1 MKADVSAA
9 DAALATASRWQ
20 LSDVLFDSKLRQLQ
34 HANRIITL
42 EPKVSSL
49 LQCLLSSPDQFAS
62 TDTLLAQVWSGRVVS
77 DSAVQRAVYQLRKA
91 FAELLPNQTV
101 VRNYNRTGYRIE
113 LMAIPLPTELNP
125 CASLDRIVPARRRY
139 AVSVFMLAGLVCSL
153 SWVVY
158 LLLNVEPLL
167 RVAGVAQPVSSLP
180 GVEFALSGS
189 NSDVTLYL
197 HRHDEQSRLILQ
209 QGDAWQVVNSAL
221 QPELAALSPDGKQL
235 LLSQRQPDCSIGI
248 AQLSP
253 QATLGVLKPLV
264 SCSND
269 SQPRF
274 QWLADQTGFV
284 YRQREDKSRPYQ
296 WYLYQFAS
304 GQHFQLTLNAQ
315 VLSSNGDLALAM
327 SDDSQTFALARYHS
341 VDKTEIIIA
350 QRTTLQPSHTA
361 TLQMPVQAISWF
373 DSNTLLLA
381 SRDQIWQ
388 YHINSGKLALLH
400 QTAGYVNSLLVR
412 GSSLL
417 YGVTQ
422 QSGDIWQYDLDTNQS
437 SRLIS
442 SSRHDALPRR
452 SPDGSKLAFLSNRS
466 GAYQLWLTEHDGPA
480 RLLTSLSPAAFT
492 RISWSANSQF
502 LYYSMQGAVYQVDV
516 ISADTRQLLDNKA
529 QAFFVQPVDDHTLLY
544 SSMASGDWQLWLYDI
559 SANTQRMLTTDGG
572 YSGFV
577 DGEMLY
583 FTRYHQD
590 GLWQRNI
597 QTGHE
602 VELIADFDRVNWLNW
617 QLYPDAILFFRPQTA
632 ETAGGIWR
640 YNRQTTEQ
648 SLVWTAGDD
657 FVHHYQLNGQKLL
670 VVKRQPA
677 SGDIYQLPLTT
688 SGW

>member
-1 MKADVSAA
+1 MKADVAA
-9 DAALATASRWQ
+9 PDTAVAPVSRWQ
-20 LSDVLFDSKLRQLQ
+20 LSDVVFDSKLRQLH
-34 HANRIITL
+34 HANQIITL
-42 EPKVSSL
+42 EPKVSGL
-49 LQCLLSSPDQFAS
+49 LQCLLSGPDQFAS
-62 TDTLLAQVWSGRVVS
+62 TDTLLAQVWRGRVVS

-113 LMAIPLPTELNP
+113 LMAIPLSAEPKSSTALN
-125 CASLDRIVPARRRY
+125 RTVPAWRRY
-139 AVSVFMLAGLVCSL
+139 AASVFFVAGLVCSVA
-153 SWVVY
+153 WAVY
-158 LLLNVEPLL
+158 LLFSVEPLL
-167 RVAGVAQPVSSLP
+167 RVAGVARPVSSLP
-180 GVEFALSGS
+180 GVEFSLSGS
-189 NSDVTLYL
+189 DSDAILYL
-197 HRHDEQSRLILQ
+197 HRHEEQSRLILQ
-209 QGDAWQVVNSAL
+209 QGDAWQVVNSTL

-253 QATLGVLKPLV
+253 QATLGVIKPLV
-264 SCSND
+264 SCAND

-296 WYLYQFAS
+296 WYVYQFAS

-327 SDDSQTFALARYHS
+327 SDDNQTFALARYHS

-361 TLQMPVQAISWF
+361 TLHMPVQAISWF
-373 DSNTLLLA
+373 DTNTLLLA

-400 QTAGYVNSLLVR
+400 QAADYVNSLLVR
-412 GSSLL
+412 GNSLL

-422 QSGDIWQYDLDTNQS
+422 QSGDIWQHDLDTNQS

-452 SPDGSKLAFLSNRS
+452 SPDGNKLAFLSNRS

-480 RLLTSLSPAAFT
+480 RLLTNLPAAAFT
-492 RISWSANSQF
+492 RISWSPNSKF

-516 ISADTRQLLDNKA
+516 NSAETQQLLDNNA
-529 QAFFVQPVDDHTLLY
+529 QAFFVQPVNDHTLLY

-559 SANTQRMLTTDGG
+559 AVNTQRMLTTDGG

-577 DGEMLY
+577 EGEMLY

-590 GLWQRNI
+590 GLWQRNL

-602 VELIADFDRVNWLNW
+602 MALIADFDRINWLNW
-617 QLYPDAILFFRPQTA
+617 QLYPDAILFFRSQTA

-640 YNRQTTEQ
+640 YNRQTTQQ
-648 SLVWTAGDD
+648 SLVWSAGDD

-677 SGDIYQLPLTT
+677 SGDIYRLPLTT
-688 SGW
+688 AAR